1 MGLKNQIIK
10 FLGGITA
17 EELKKEQEKERK
29 AAEIAKS
36 AAEAAHR
43 QEVEKRDRERQS
55 ELDFRKSTEKALS
68 DIRQQTLKIDV
79 VFTAQAD
86 KDAQIKV
93 LKEEI
98 EHLREGQNS
107 DFGTLLKERIKDVE
121 VEKQERKAVNLQLDV
136 DLIAKYQELHDA
148 GYIKGTRSTLIN
160 RLLRQYISGLYQSLA
175 MIKKEE

>member
-1 MGLKNQIIK
+1 MSIKESIIH
-10 FLGGITA
+10 FFGGITA
-17 EELKKEQEKERK
+17 DELKQEQEKDRK
-29 AAEIAKS
+29 AVEIAKS
-36 AAEAAHR
+36 AADAAR
-43 QEVEKRDRERQS
+43 QKEIEQRDRERQS

-121 VEKQERKAVNLQLDV
+121 VEKQARKAVTLQLDV

-160 RLLRQYISGLYQSLA
+160 RLLRQYISSLYQSLA
-175 MIKKEE
+175 MVKKEE